1 MTDPHRRLTF
11 ARGSLGRFIQRYGLS
26 LQAKQVAPEVV
37 HRRESHPGER
47 HYVITLYN
55 RRGGT
60 LTIPWSQGALVEE
73 EPNIE
78 RILETLGSDAGLYYE
93 YGTPEDLGMAY
104 GIDPEDWEGDFN
116 AIKMQTLAFRE
127 FLGEQAFD
135 DLMNMAQRGFEMEG
149 DRRWLNMRTSA

>member
-1 MTDPHRRLTF
+1 M
-11 ARGSLGRFIQRYGLS
+11 
-26 LQAKQVAPEVV
+26 
-37 HRRESHPGER
+37 
-47 HYVITLYN
+47 
-55 RRGGT
+55 
-60 LTIPWSQGALVEE
+60 VEE